1 LSHSTIQSVGMTDPQ
16 IFCFLVMPFLFILSC
31 SMVFVSS
38 KRMKLEKRA
47 DPPKSATKPTSYTR
61 KPRKKP
67 TSAKQTDAA
76 QD

>member
-1 LSHSTIQSVGMTDPQ
+1 MTDPQ

-38 KRMKLEKRA
+38 KRMKLEKRS